1 MNSSVLRE
9 IPLCTSPDFNHGIVP
24 LCQKEGSDRDGVAPD
39 LVSVQNSET
48 VVIDQPS
55 GNNIES
61 SSACVLL
68 ICAAVPTDFSTTAM
82 PVARKL
88 SFNRKE
94 LKQLW
99 IHINFITMS
108 QNIVENQL

>member
-24 LCQKEGSDRDGVAPD
+24 LSQKEGFDRDGVAPD
-39 LVSVQNSET
+39 FVSLQNSET

-55 GNNIES
+55 GKNMES
-61 SSACVLL
+61 ISACVLL
-68 ICAAVPTDFSTTAM
+68 ICAAVPTDFSTMAI

-88 SFNRKE
+88 SFMKE
-94 LKQLW
+94 
-99 IHINFITMS
+99 
-108 QNIVENQL
+108 EN